1 MLCPAT
7 ETHDAA
13 SDIMISRAAAT
24 TSATFSTLTCST
36 VLPEKW
42 ARLNALVELNAR
54 GCTPRNA
61 KVE

>member
-1 MLCPAT
+1 
-7 ETHDAA
+7 
-13 SDIMISRAAAT
+13 
-24 TSATFSTLTCST
+24 